1 MDGSAQVCKVNTN
14 GYLYLIII
22 ISIIIIRVVGKYGKM
37 TSD

>member
-22 ISIIIIRVVGKYGKM
+22 IIIRVVGKYGKM

>member
-22 ISIIIIRVVGKYGKM
+22 IIIIIRVVGKYGKM

>member
-1 MDGSAQVCKVNTN
+1 MDGSGQVCKVNTN

-22 ISIIIIRVVGKYGKM
+22 IIINRVVGKYGKM

>member
-22 ISIIIIRVVGKYGKM
+22 IIIIRVVGKYGKM